1 MIPWVD
7 GERHIYLPESQRTQ
21 GLVRLN
27 EYYEGSRVVYWFV
40 FYVSPFDTRA
50 NDGRRFDTPEE
61 ARAAANQHVADL
73 YLRGELDALTA
84 GP

>member
-27 EYYEGSRVVYWFV
+27 EYYEGSRVVYSYQ
-40 FYVSPFDTRA
+40 FYVKPFGEYPQDASRGFA
-50 NDGRRFDTPEE
+50 TPEA

-73 YLRGELDALTA
+73 YLRGELDALTEK
-84 GP
+84 